1 MDITKKQLQEMYNSM
16 SNQELA
22 DKLQM
27 SKPTLSKLLKE
38 NEIIL
43 KGSGNSFK
51 KLKIRIV

>member
-43 KGSGNSFK
+43 KGSGNSFN